1 MTNPYHVAVIG
12 AGSAGLFGARELAA
26 QGVHVSLFNRDIKP
40 GGLAE
45 YGIYPE
51 KHTMK
56 EGLRKQFRHVLDMPN
71 IDYYGNITFGTQGD
85 LTLDGLR
92 SLGFD
97 AVLVTVGAQ
106 GTKSLNLPGEELEG
120 VYHAKD
126 VVYYY
131 NHLPPYSQWRFHFGK
146 RCAIIGAGNVMV
158 DIARH
163 LINEYKAE
171 QVTAVVRRGPAEV
184 NFTKEEMKHL
194 ISYLDLEEFEREMAR
209 VLPALQAIN
218 QDPEMG
224 RHKVLDSL
232 AKADPKTDNASFH
245 FDFLASPVGMIGENG
260 KLTHMEVEDNIL
272 IEKDGKISAKGTGNK
287 RMIPL
292 DTVIF
297 AIGDKVDESF
307 GLPTE
312 WGEFV
317 KSKEPRFPMD
327 GLSYESPIEGIFVG
341 GWSRKASSGLVG
353 IARKDGTNAAKAVL
367 QYLGTKQAGELI
379 ISRVIEKIL
388 SLGKPVVLKEHVK
401 KLEAI
406 ESEEAK
412 KRGVE
417 EFKFDSNEEMLKA
430 VGLR

>member
-26 QGVHVSLFNRDIKP
+26 QGVHISLFNRDIKP

-71 IDYYGNITFGTQGD
+71 LDYYGNITFGTRGD

-106 GTKSLNLPGEELEG
+106 GTKSLNLPGENLEG

-171 QVTAVVRRGPAEV
+171 VVTSVVRRGPAEV

-194 ISYLDLEEFEREMAR
+194 ISYLDLNEFEREMAR

-218 QDPEMG
+218 QNPEIG
-224 RHKVLDSL
+224 RHKVMDSL

-260 KLTHMEVEDNIL
+260 KLTHLEVEDNIL
-272 IEKDGKISAKGTGNK
+272 TEKDGKTSAKGTGKK
-287 RMIPL
+287 RAIAL

-297 AIGDKVDESF
+297 AIGDQVDESF

-312 WGEFV
+312 RGEFV
-317 KSKEPRFPMD
+317 KTPNPRFPVD
-327 GLSYESPIEGIFVG
+327 GLSYESPIEGVFVG

-353 IARKDGTNAAKAVL
+353 IARKDGTNAAKVIL
-367 QYLGTKQAGELI
+367 QYLATKQAGELDV
-379 ISRVIEKIL
+379 SAVDAKL
-388 SLGKPVVLKEHVK
+388 SLLGKPVVLKEHVK

-406 ESEEAK
+406 ELDEAK
-412 KRGVE
+412 KRGIE

-430 VGLR
+430 VGLV

>member
-194 ISYLDLEEFEREMAR
+194 ISHLDLEEFEREMAR

-272 IEKDGKISAKGTGNK
+272 IEKDGKTSAKGTGNK

>member
-1 MTNPYHVAVIG
+1 VTNPYHVAVIG

-26 QGVHVSLFNRDIKP
+26 QGVHISLFNRDIKP

-71 IDYYGNITFGTQGD
+71 LDYYGNITFGTRGD

-106 GTKSLNLPGEELEG
+106 GTKSLNLPGENLEG

-171 QVTAVVRRGPAEV
+171 VVTSVVRRGPAEV

-194 ISYLDLEEFEREMAR
+194 ISYLDLNEFEREMAR

-218 QDPEMG
+218 QNPEIG
-224 RHKVLDSL
+224 RHKVMDSL

-260 KLTHMEVEDNIL
+260 KLTHLEVEDNIL
-272 IEKDGKISAKGTGNK
+272 TEKDGKTSAKGTGKK
-287 RMIPL
+287 RAIAL

-297 AIGDKVDESF
+297 AIGDQVDESF

-312 WGEFV
+312 RGEFV
-317 KSKEPRFPMD
+317 KTPNPRFPVD
-327 GLSYESPIEGIFVG
+327 GLSYESPIEGVFVG

-353 IARKDGTNAAKAVL
+353 IARKDGTNAAKVIL
-367 QYLGTKQAGELI
+367 QYLATKQAGELDV
-379 ISRVIEKIL
+379 SAVDAKL
-388 SLGKPVVLKEHVK
+388 SLLGKPVVLKEHVK

-406 ESEEAK
+406 ELDEAK
-412 KRGVE
+412 KRGIE

-430 VGLR
+430 VGLV